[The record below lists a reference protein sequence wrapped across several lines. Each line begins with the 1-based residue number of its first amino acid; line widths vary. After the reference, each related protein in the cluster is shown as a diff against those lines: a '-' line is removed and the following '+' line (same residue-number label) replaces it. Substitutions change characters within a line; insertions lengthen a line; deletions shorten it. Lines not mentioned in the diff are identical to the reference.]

1 MNLLITQQNLSFLS
15 DICIYIMN
23 FFLLR
28 SIVPRG
34 EHEKE
39 KEKEEREWFEI
50 LKKENIERDRTVR
63 LSNIFSVSLLNIL
76 PNMSLTNRLLPNN
89 SSRLLNCPTF
99 YFDQNLIMF

>member
-39 KEKEEREWFEI
+39 KEKEERE
-50 LKKENIERDRTVR
+50 
-63 LSNIFSVSLLNIL
+63 
-76 PNMSLTNRLLPNN
+76 
-89 SSRLLNCPTF
+89 
-99 YFDQNLIMF
+99 